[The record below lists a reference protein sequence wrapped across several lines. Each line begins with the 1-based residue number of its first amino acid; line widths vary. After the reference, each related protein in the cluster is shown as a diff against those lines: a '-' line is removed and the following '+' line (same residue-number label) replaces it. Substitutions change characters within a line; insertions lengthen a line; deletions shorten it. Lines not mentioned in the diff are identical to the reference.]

1 MLIPV
6 GDHLRLVEVLVVDDL
21 GLFVEGLH
29 DDLLPVRLQKHVLD
43 ECITEEIHIV
53 SLEECVIEE
62 EGGESEERVA
72 DDSGDG
78 RHEHGVDEE
87 RVDY

>member
-6 GDHLRLVEVLVVDDL
+6 GDHLCLVEVLVVDDL
-21 GLFVEGLH
+21 GLFIESLH
-29 DDLLPVRLQKHVLD
+29 YDLLPVRLQKHVLY
-43 ECITEEIHIV
+43 ECIAEEIHV
-53 SLEECVIEE
+53 VPLEECVIEE
-62 EGGESEERVA
+62 EGGEGEEGVA

-78 RHEHGVDEE
+78 RNEHGVDEE